1 MQEHDCSVKQTQTV
15 FLMTKDPEKGAT
27 SPMSSVTVRAATAS
41 DVPRI
46 AAIHYAALNQYHEF
60 YAAFFAA
67 HPRDTLPVSIERAF
81 HSRNTAFLVAEDAQT
96 QSVLGFV
103 RWKVLDPTAAVAPGV
118 SGGGGSTVPS
128 LFRMKDY
135 LDEVW
140 KRFAV
145 KDDEMEA
152 CYEGAAGGEK
162 HYCEFFY
169 ILNEYVNLDRGL
181 ISGI

>member
-1 MQEHDCSVKQTQTV
+1 
-15 FLMTKDPEKGAT
+15 
-27 SPMSSVTVRAATAS
+27 MSSVTVRAATAS